1 MKNIKSNDLA
11 DAKRIAAAAEAEA
24 QKNNWNVV
32 IAIVDTGGHLVYLQ
46 RADGTQLGS
55 IDVAVAKAKSALLF
69 KRPSKNWEA
78 LLADGRYGYLSM
90 PNLLPLEGG
99 IPLLAED
106 AIVGAIGVSGVKSN
120 EDAIIATAGA
130 AALTGA

>member
-1 MKNIKSNDLA
+1 MKNIQTIDLA

-24 QKNNWNVV
+24 VKNKWNVV
-32 IAIVDTGGHLVYLQ
+32 IAIVDVGGHPVYLQ
-46 RADGTQLGS
+46 RMDGTQLGS
-55 IDVAVAKAKSALLF
+55 VDVAQAKAKSALLF

-99 IPLLAED
+99 IPLMAGE

-120 EDAIIATAGA
+120 EDAIIAAAGA
-130 AALTGA
+130 AVL